1 MADTTVIKVDS
12 SHSPRGPDGQIY
24 LATGRNIAMR
34 LWKDEQPDAP
44 KPPVAREYDTVG
56 YVISGRAELQIEG
69 QTLVLAPGDSWI
81 VPRGAQ
87 HAYRILESFTA
98 VEATTP
104 PASVHG
110 RDEPAGG

>member
-34 LWKDEQPDAP
+34 LWKDEQPDTP
-44 KPPVAREYDTVG
+44 KSPVAREYDTVG

-69 QTLVLAPGDSWI
+69 QTVILAPGDSWI

-104 PASVHG
+104 PASAHG
-110 RDEPAGG
+110 RDEPA